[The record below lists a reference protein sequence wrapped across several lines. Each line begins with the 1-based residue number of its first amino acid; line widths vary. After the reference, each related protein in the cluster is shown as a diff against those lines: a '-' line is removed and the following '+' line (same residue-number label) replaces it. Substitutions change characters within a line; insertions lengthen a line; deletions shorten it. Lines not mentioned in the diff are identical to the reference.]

1 MTWLQVRG
9 VKRAVAKGH
18 VYYYHRATGKRLRAD
33 PADARAFLA
42 EVAAL
47 DAGAPPATPVELPGS
62 LGALVAAYRASPE
75 FLGTLKPAT
84 RKSYE
89 RVFNTVK
96 RLHELALV
104 DIDQAYML
112 NLRDTVN
119 RESGRWL
126 ANYVVTVL
134 SVVFAWGMPRGI
146 VAANPAA
153 GVPKIRKQRGGPVA
167 NKAWTPN
174 EVEAVL
180 KEAKARAQAGLRKAV
195 ALAYYAGLSKADV
208 VVVPDVARSRGEL
221 ALDRHKTDV
230 PLTVFE
236 SRRLKAILDERY
248 PALARTGTTLVRRQD
263 GAPYTADGLDSLFHR
278 LKADLVAAKT
288 IRAGLTFHGLRKS
301 LGKRA
306 ADQGHSEL
314 DIAAAMGHAN
324 PASSRVYTVEAAR
337 KQGSRRVFKSL
348 NRKR

>member
-9 VKRAVAKGH
+9 VKRSVAKGH
-18 VYYYHRATGKRLRAD
+18 VYYYHRATGKRLHAD
-33 PADARAFLA
+33 PADARAFSA

-47 DAGAPPATPVELPGS
+47 DAGAPPRTEAALPGS
-62 LGALVAAYRASPE
+62 LGALIAVYRASPE

-89 RVFNTVK
+89 RVFNAVQ

-104 DIDQAYML
+104 DIDQAYLL
-112 NLRDTVN
+112 NLRDTVS

-126 ANYVVTVL
+126 ANYCTTVL

-153 GVPKIRKQRGGPVA
+153 GVPKIRKARGGPVA
-167 NKAWTPN
+167 NKAWQPD
-174 EVEAVL
+174 EVELAL
-180 KEAKARAQAGLRKAV
+180 KESKARDLVGLRKAI

-208 VVVPDVARSRGEL
+208 VVVPDAARQRGEL

-236 SRRLKAILDERY
+236 SRRLTTILDESY
-248 PALARTGTTLVRRQD
+248 PTDARDGTTLVRRRD
-263 GAPYTADGLDSLFHR
+263 GRAYTADGLDSLFHR
-278 LKADLVAAKT
+278 LKVDLVAAKR
-288 IRAGLTFHGLRKS
+288 IRQGLTFHGLRKS